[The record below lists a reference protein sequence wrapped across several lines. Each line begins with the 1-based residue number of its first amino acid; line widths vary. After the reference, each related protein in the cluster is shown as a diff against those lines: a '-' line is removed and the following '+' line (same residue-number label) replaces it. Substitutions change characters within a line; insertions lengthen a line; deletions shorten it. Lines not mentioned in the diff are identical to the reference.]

1 MDHSLGR
8 LKPVDLRSVWGH
20 EERDFTPWLAEEE
33 NLALLG
39 DTIGLDLELDEREKA
54 VGPFRADIVCKDTA
68 TNSWVLV
75 ENQIERTDHNHL
87 GQLLTY
93 AAGLDAVTIVWIAD
107 RFTDE
112 HRAALDWLNEI
123 TGEEINFFGLEVE
136 LWRIGN
142 SPIAPKFNV
151 VSKPNEWIKTVTAS
165 REKGGLTETQQLQL
179 AFWTQ
184 FRTLLQETNSPLKPR
199 KPRPQ
204 HWYDFS
210 IGRSGVHLSV
220 FANTRDKRIGVQ
232 LYMHDENA
240 KTFYALLEQRKVEI
254 DAEFDGELGWY
265 QLPHKKASH
274 LTIRNRNLGDPSN
287 QDNWPRQQQWL
298 KEITERFYTYFG
310 PIVREL
316 DLDDYH
322 SDEIDNDFE

>member
-322 SDEIDNDFE
+322 PDEIDNDFE